1 MRQILFASAALL
13 GLAVGL
19 PAFAQTPPSSSA
31 SNINAADTHSE
42 IAPQLPVPALGG
54 GASPHA
60 YLLDAQQALQ
70 QHRTGAAQEALERA
84 ETRLLDRTTPPAA
97 ADTADAAPLVQQI
110 DQALQAIGHSDLD
123 HASQIVA
130 GAVSVSGGAG
140 TAADMPA
147 AAPQ

>member
-1 MRQILFASAALL
+1 MRQILFTSAALL

-19 PAFAQTPPSSSA
+19 PALAQTPQSGGA
-31 SNINAADTHSE
+31 SNINAADTHSN
-42 IAPQLPVPALGG
+42 IAPQLPVPALSA

-84 ETRLLDRTTPPAA
+84 ETRLLDRTTPPSA

-110 DQALQAIGHSDLD
+110 DQALQAIGHS
-123 HASQIVA
+123 
-130 GAVSVSGGAG
+130 GR
-140 TAADMPA
+140 
-147 AAPQ
+147 